1 MSGSGNT
8 SANSSNATGGNDALV
23 GFLRDSPAS
32 IEALGRGLAAS
43 LSPLILSSLRSQ
55 AVAPQITQP
64 PLSQPGGGASYGLQD
79 QSLYHFHGGC
89 YHGQLDQSSSSHL
102 RGGLISGL
110 HSQASIT
117 PPVSTPGVVGSHPS
131 TSGHNTSLSSIHSED
146 SSSQVSDLGDWQHL
160 VDYNVSDQDRRDLDE
175 PATSTRVAQETSD
188 LITAAFNKPL
198 EASKRSRLMER
209 FPRPATPLTAPPPI
223 DKAMKVLIQKKKSI
237 MSHDRFL
244 SKLQRY
250 TTDAIG
256 PLAFLLD
263 AIHQS
268 RELSQEDIVEALQSA
283 ISLVGNAHCALNM
296 ERRRCIL
303 NQLNT
308 QLVPMAEEVES
319 GEGSLFGSDFGKK
332 AKERMDSIKSLTQ
345 SSSVFFRLG
354 DPPRN
359 KFNQGQ
365 GGRGKGPANRY
376 TPYRKKG
383 SKWNSTPVTP
393 SGKQAP
399 SKQ

>member
-8 SANSSNATGGNDALV
+8 SANSSNATGRNDALV
-23 GFLRDSPAS
+23 SFLRDSPAS

-79 QSLYHFHGGC
+79 QSLYHFRGGC

-102 RGGLISGL
+102 QGGLISGL

-131 TSGHNTSLSSIHSED
+131 TSGHSTSLSSIHSED

-175 PATSTRVAQETSD
+175 LATSTRVAQETSD

-198 EASKRSRLMER
+198 EASKRSRIMER
-209 FPRPATPLTAPPPI
+209 FPHPAAPLTAPPSI

-268 RELSQEDIVEALQSA
+268 QELSQEDIVEALQSA

-308 QLVPMAEEVES
+308 QFLWQKRLNPGKAPCSVVTSARRQKREWIQSRASPNHLQCFFGWATPRATNPTRAREVAEKPQRIDTP
-319 GEGSLFGSDFGKK
+319 LTGKK
-332 AKERMDSIKSLTQ
+332 DPNGIRPQ
-345 SSSVFFRLG
+345 SHPRASR
-354 DPPRN
+354 PP
-359 KFNQGQ
+359 
-365 GGRGKGPANRY
+365 
-376 TPYRKKG
+376 
-383 SKWNSTPVTP
+383 
-393 SGKQAP
+393 
-399 SKQ
+399 